1 MLCTLINVRLVYE
14 VMEACLYGE
23 RFPKIAMQELLTE
36 SVAESLSLSTGLI
49 VMKDYFEPLTPDIAD
64 SYSHE

>member
-1 MLCTLINVRLVYE
+1 M
-14 VMEACLYGE
+14 AE
-23 RFPKIAMQELLTE
+23 RSPKIAMQELITE

-49 VMKDYFEPLTPDIAD
+49 VVNDYFEPLTPDIAD

>member
-1 MLCTLINVRLVYE
+1 MSLRLKDSLRLQ
-14 VMEACLYGE
+14 CKS
-23 RFPKIAMQELLTE
+23 FSQ
-36 SVAESLSLSTGLI
+36 SVAESLPLSTGLI